1 MDKAWLEQKI
11 KECESVRPEIEK
23 YFGKSCIWMIRNL
36 RKSWIVSN
44 LLVILLQYMN

>member
-23 YFGKSCIWMIRNL
+23 NTSGKAAFG
-36 RKSWIVSN
+36 
-44 LLVILLQYMN
+44 

>member
-23 YFGKSCIWMIRNL
+23 LL
-36 RKSWIVSN
+36 RES
-44 LLVILLQYMN
+44 YH